1 MLGTREASYCLY
13 SLRHVQDIV
22 LLGGARAKR
31 RVACEFVARVRRRAN
46 GGSRGESVMCNS
58 PASTILVS
66 MVG

>member
-1 MLGTREASYCLY
+1 MLGTREASCCLY

-22 LLGGARAKR
+22 LLGARAKR
-31 RVACEFVARVRRRAN
+31 RVACEFVARVRRRAD
-46 GGSRGESVMCNS
+46 GGIRGEYVMCNS